1 MPGPLA
7 YAKHRTCL
15 RGQLLAFRA
24 RRATDEEHQPLD
36 DLHGVLGG
44 LGELGQV
51 IDGSRDIPDSP
62 VHVPLDHVDRAGI
75 GRDGQLRLRL
85 QQ

>member
-7 YAKHRTCL
+7 NAKHRTCL
-15 RGQLLAFRA
+15 CGQLLTFRA
-24 RRATDEEHQPLD
+24 TADEEHQPLD
-36 DLHGVLGG
+36 DLHSVLGG